1 MLFAKWLMPRRQRAE
16 HFVPMNNTKSIQP
29 ETSAE
34 GGMQDEYSFDYNKA
48 KPNRFAGK
56 LEQDRLM
63 VCLDADVAAVF
74 KTTESVNHVLRAII
88 TSLPT
93 TEKESN

>member
-1 MLFAKWLMPRRQRAE
+1 MT
-16 HFVPMNNTKSIQP
+16 NTKSVQP
-29 ETSAE
+29 EASAK
-34 GGMQDEYSFDYNKA
+34 GGIQDEYSFDYNKA

-56 LEQDRLM
+56 IGQGQLI

-74 KTTESVNHVLRAII
+74 KSAESVNHVLRAII

-93 TEKESN
+93 TKKESC

>member
-1 MLFAKWLMPRRQRAE
+1 MK
-16 HFVPMNNTKSIQP
+16 NTKSVDRVNVTVD
-29 ETSAE
+29 E
-34 GGMQDEYSFDYNKA
+34 MQDEYSFDYSNA

-56 LEQDRLM
+56 LGQDRLM

-93 TEKESN
+93 TEKESS